1 MNLLRRQGTP
11 RWADDPVV
19 EATKDDGGEERY
31 QTAGEECGAVPISNL
46 RNNKRQSLGPEWSM
60 SGVRTPLPHNSDKTH
75 GLVASNNN
83 NIEVIT
89 SLKYIF

>member
-1 MNLLRRQGTP
+1 M
-11 RWADDPVV
+11 V

-46 RNNKRQSLGPEWSM
+46 RNNKRQSLGPEWSI

-75 GLVASNNN
+75 GLVASINNSI
-83 NIEVIT
+83 NIVYFE
-89 SLKYIF
+89 LQFIFTKRDVNKFLG